1 MVRLALLL
9 AGAASAVACGAERDA
24 PRAARLAEDD
34 SPPPV
39 RVVGVSPLDFRCDM
53 VVNIEAV
60 AGAVGAPVDLV
71 ASGFSPPVGVPAPCH
86 YVSTVAD
93 RPGDW
98 SFDIDCRD
106 HALDQAGQLMAEF
119 G

>member
-9 AGAASAVACGAERDA
+9 AVATAAPACGADRDA

-34 SPPPV
+34 RPAPV
-39 RVVGVSPLDFRCDM
+39 RVFGVSPLDFRCDM
-53 VVNIEAV
+53 VVNLEAV
-60 AGAVGAPVDLV
+60 AGAVGAPVKLES
-71 ASGFSPPVGVPAPCH
+71 SGFSPPVGVPAPCH
-86 YVSTVAD
+86 YVSTAAD

-106 HALDQAGQLMAEF
+106 HALDQAAQL
-119 G
+119 